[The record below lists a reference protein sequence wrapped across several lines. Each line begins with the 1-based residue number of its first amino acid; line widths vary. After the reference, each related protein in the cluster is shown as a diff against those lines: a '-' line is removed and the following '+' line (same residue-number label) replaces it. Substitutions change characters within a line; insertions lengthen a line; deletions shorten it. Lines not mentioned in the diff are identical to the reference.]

1 MSKISIKFHVCTF
14 LLWCSNA
21 FCKRSLFNS
30 IRGGKN
36 GTIIYHDTFVYF
48 IEMFLKLGTTSFYYS
63 MLFILNILLNKY
75 FNVLFVVVLF
85 YVECEGLLLDEGKNF
100 IALELNTI
108 TDGMSYSLKETTQR
122 TCVCVCVIIN
132 HQALIPE
139 TMIGQITII
148 VGPETM
154 SPLLNTLMQY

>member
-1 MSKISIKFHVCTF
+1 MMLCQKS
-14 LLWCSNA
+14 LLNFMCA
-21 FCKRSLFNS
+21 LFYYGVAMRFAREVYL
-30 IRGGKN
+30 IQFGVEKN

-100 IALELNTI
+100 IALESNTI
-108 TDGMSYSLKETTQR
+108 TDGMSYSLTHLVTY
-122 TCVCVCVIIN
+122 VCVCHN
-132 HQALIPE
+132 
-139 TMIGQITII
+139 
-148 VGPETM
+148 
-154 SPLLNTLMQY
+154 